1 MNHLIELYLN
11 HPDAS
16 NLINGIVAMS
26 ILIYQLLICFVGVHP
41 YTAL

>member
-1 MNHLIELYLN
+1 MNNFIELYLS

-26 ILIYQLLICFVGVHP
+26 NRIDQLFVGVHP